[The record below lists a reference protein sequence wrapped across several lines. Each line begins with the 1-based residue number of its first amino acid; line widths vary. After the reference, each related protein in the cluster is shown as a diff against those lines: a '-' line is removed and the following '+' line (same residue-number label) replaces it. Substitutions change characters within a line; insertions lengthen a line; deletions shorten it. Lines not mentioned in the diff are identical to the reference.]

1 MVEAVVE
8 VDGLEAVVCVFSVA
22 EAVEAEVEAVEAEV
36 DGLEAVEMDSEGAPA
51 AVLWN

>member
-1 MVEAVVE
+1 MVE
-8 VDGLEAVVCVFSVA
+8 VDGLEAVVCLFSA
-22 EAVEAEVEAVEAEV
+22 TEAVEAEVEAVEAEV